1 MLNSVEMF
9 ENNNLKALLDT
20 IGKGALEKV
29 NASLNDPAMRSDID
43 EQMFQSALSGIR
55 QGVTTYEGDP
65 LLPIVE
71 SEIKAR
77 TEAFKGLSAE
87 EESKMLQLTA
97 DQKRIITTSDKATKA
112 EFLSA
117 QPKVSHAGVKAHP
130 KFLQYVNSISHSA
143 H

>member
-55 QGVTTYEGDP
+55 QGVMTYEGDP

-87 EESKMLQLTA
+87 EES
-97 DQKRIITTSDKATKA
+97 
-112 EFLSA
+112 
-117 QPKVSHAGVKAHP
+117 
-130 KFLQYVNSISHSA
+130 
-143 H
+143 